1 MAAKHILSLEI
12 PTVANCE
19 IFTIWDTSQYSSV
32 VPVDCSELLVIPPG
46 FNSPKLI
53 EIKEN
58 FKMDFNACAFGL
70 QTVQCNT
77 TRSSF
82 PDGIYVIRYRVQ
94 PHDKSYVEYN
104 HLRITTILQMYYKK
118 LCDLDIKP
126 CDPSSDRK
134 SLIDQMEFIK
144 TLIDAAKA
152 KVEYCHSPSEGME
165 LYNFALRKLQKI
177 TCDPNCCN

>member
-19 IFTIWDTSQYSSV
+19 IFTIWDTSDYSSV
-32 VPVDCSELLVIPPG
+32 VPVDCPEHLVIAPG

-82 PDGIYVIRYRVQ
+82 PDGIYVVRYRVQ

-104 HLRITTILQMYYKK
+104 HLRTTTILKMYYKK
-118 LCDLDIKP
+118 LCDMDLKA
-126 CDPSSDRK
+126 CEPSSEK
-134 SLIDQMEFIK
+134 KALINEMEYI
-144 TLIDAAKA
+144 
-152 KVEYCHSPSEGME
+152 
-165 LYNFALRKLQKI
+165 
-177 TCDPNCCN
+177 

>member
-19 IFTIWDTSQYSSV
+19 TFTIWDTSQYSSV
-32 VPVDCSELLVIPPG
+32 VPVDCPELLVIATG

-53 EIKEN
+53 ELKES

-82 PDGIYVIRYRVQ
+82 PDGIYVIRWRVQ
-94 PHDKSYVEYN
+94 PHDKVYVEYN
-104 HLRITTILQMYYKK
+104 HLRITTFLKMYYKK
-118 LCDLDIKP
+118 FIIKYLVG
-126 CDPSSDRK
+126 CQFY
-134 SLIDQMEFIK
+134 L
-144 TLIDAAKA
+144 KA
-152 KVEYCHSPSEGME
+152 NLV
-165 LYNFALRKLQKI
+165 AQ
-177 TCDPNCCN
+177 